1 MNVQTEQLEN
11 HSARLTVQVE
21 PERIEKAKEQAARDL
36 SKRYR
41 IPGFRPG
48 KAPLKLVMNYVGE
61 AAILERAVQKVG
73 DEIYRDALKE
83 ASVRPYATGQ
93 LEDYQPETHTF
104 IFTVPL
110 QPTVTLHDHRTI
122 RAEYTAPVVTDEEFE
137 KAMQQLQEREA
148 TSDESIEPI
157 AWGNRVTVDIHSEF
171 ADGEEHDEDDDY
183 EDDEDD
189 EDDEHEAEDAESDV
203 EETHDA
209 AEAVVDEVED
219 AADESEADESND
231 DESEADESDDDESEA
246 DESDDDDDESEADDD
261 DEENIA
267 YKGDEFIHQHDAA
280 YVLKEGEEPI
290 MKGFAAALIGAK
302 TGDEVEFELTVPDEE
317 NFKDVVGRKVTFH
330 AHVKK
335 VETLSLPELNDDFAA
350 KLTAEEDAPLN
361 LEQLRERVRNNMAKD
376 VERKTRDAYANS
388 ILDQVIGLAEI
399 SYPDVMVEERI
410 EELLKDLDGNLRQQG
425 FTLDAYQKATGLT
438 RDNLYAMYQPQAE
451 TNLKRTLVLGELLSA
466 ESLTASD
473 DDVEARA
480 QEMIESIKSENRDS
494 LRKFLK
500 SSAQRARI
508 LNNML
513 YERVMDRLV
522 QIGRGEP
529 LPEASH
535 AEATSSAESSAES

>member
-1 MNVQTEQLEN
+1 LNVQTEQLEN

-219 AADESEADESND
+219 AA